1 MGKLFSGLGFA
12 ATQSARRCSG
22 YVAAVIAASATAA
35 QSAEIK
41 RVDGNVVP
49 RIVVISRASR
59 VVWIIATVSVPIVAG
74 DSRGA

>member
-1 MGKLFSGLGFA
+1 
-12 ATQSARRCSG
+12 
-22 YVAAVIAASATAA
+22 VIAASATAA